1 MHRHDRRAEAPPLRG
16 PALFERY
23 RRHRDPA
30 DRELLVERFR
40 ALALHLSRK
49 YHSRGERD
57 DLEQIACL
65 ALLKAIE
72 RYDPS
77 KGVAFSSF
85 AVPTIIGEL
94 KRYFRDFGWSVRV
107 PRSLQELNLRI
118 TAATE
123 ALSLTLGRAPT
134 VEELAERCETTPEH
148 VVEALSLGSAHRA
161 DSLDAPTGR
170 DDHLWPRIATISYDE
185 PGYAEA
191 ERAAD
196 VERLLAH
203 PPAHASRRSCACAS
217 ATTSRKARSPTGS
230 ISRRCMCR
238 GCCAPPRWKADRLS
252 GMARGV
258 ARGDRGGIS
267 GGEPG
272 RPDVW

>member
-1 MHRHDRRAEAPPLRG
+1 MAPHLTTDAMRLRRCEDN
-16 PALFERY
+16 ALFERY
-23 RRHRDPA
+23 RRYRDPS

-65 ALLKAIE
+65 ALLKAID

-94 KRYFRDFGWSVRV
+94 KRYFRDCGWSVRV

-118 TAATE
+118 T
-123 ALSLTLGRAPT
+123 SLTEQLSPVLGRAPT
-134 VEELAERCETTPEH
+134 VEELAQRCETTPEH

-161 DSLDAPTGR
+161 DSLDAPTGTDEER
-170 DDHLWPRIATISYDE
+170 QPRMATISYDE
-185 PGYAEA
+185 SGYADA

-196 VERLLAH
+196 VERLLTTL
-203 PPAHASRRSCACAS
+203 PAREQAIVHLRFHQDLTQRE
-217 ATTSRKARSPTGS
+217 
-230 ISRRCMCR
+230 I
-238 GCCAPPRWKADRLS
+238 ADRVGLS
-252 GMARGV
+252 QMHVSRLLRSALDDLRQLAEVDDGRV
-258 ARGDRGGIS
+258 AS
-267 GGEPG
+267 
-272 RPDVW
+272 

>member
-1 MHRHDRRAEAPPLRG
+1 MASQLMTDAIRLRRCEDSE
-16 PALFERY
+16 LFERY
-23 RRHRDPA
+23 RRDRDPA

-40 ALALHLSRK
+40 ALALHLSRR

-65 ALLKAIE
+65 ALLKAID
-72 RYDPS
+72 RYDPA

-94 KRYFRDFGWSVRV
+94 KRYFRDCGWSVRV

-123 ALSLTLGRAPT
+123 QMAPVLGRAPT

-161 DSLDAPTGR
+161 DSLDAPTGT
-170 DDHLWPRIATISYDE
+170 DDDRQPRMATIPYDE
-185 PGYAEA
+185 SGYAEA

-196 VERLLAH
+196 VERLLRCL
-203 PPAHASRRSCACAS
+203 PRREQAIVHMRFHNDL
-217 ATTSRKARSPTGS
+217 TQRE
-230 ISRRCMCR
+230 I
-238 GCCAPPRWKADRLS
+238 ADRIGLS
-252 GMARGV
+252 QMHVSRLLRAALDDLRRL
-258 ARGDRGGIS
+258 AEAEDRAAA
-267 GGEPG
+267 
-272 RPDVW
+272 